1 MKPKHHAIIALTNP
15 QSPSNVGAVLRSV
28 GCFNAQEILYSGN
41 RYNTARKYH
50 TDTQNTASTV
60 PVKHCMDF
68 FEAKSPDT
76 KVICV
81 DLVEGA
87 TPLSDFEH
95 PNQAMYIF
103 GPEDGSVSQ
112 AVIDR
117 ADATVYIPTIGCLN
131 LAQTVN
137 LVLYDRATK
146 LGLVKQGDAQI
157 VESRDRNNATSVKK
171 P

>member
-1 MKPKHHAIIALTNP
+1 MTVKRHATIALTNP

-28 GCFNAQEILYSGN
+28 GCFNAQEILYTGS
-41 RYNTARKYH
+41 RYNIARKYH

-60 PVKHCMDF
+60 PLTHCEDF
-68 FEAKSPDT
+68 FSAKQPEK

-87 TPLSDFEH
+87 IPLADFDH
-95 PNQAMYIF
+95 PENAMYIF
-103 GPEDGSVSQ
+103 GPEDGSVAQ

-117 ADATVYIPTIGCLN
+117 ADAAVYIPTIGCLN

-146 LGLVKQGDAQI
+146 LGLVEQSDAQI
-157 VESRDRNNATSVKK
+157 VASRDRNNATSVKK
-171 P
+171 V